1 MALMPKALACAT
13 SWHFARPT
21 GVFGALLDKKIEG
34 VTITA
39 PIIEGDDAGG
49 RVELPS
55 IDFGKLATRGT
66 TASGFARATKP

>member
-1 MALMPKALACAT
+1 VRYELALR
-13 SWHFARPT
+13 SSNRRFE
-21 GVFGALLDKKIEG
+21 ALLDKKIEG

-55 IDFGKLATRGT
+55 IDFGKLTTRGAT
-66 TASGFARATKP
+66 GSGFARVTKP

>member
-1 MALMPKALACAT
+1 
-13 SWHFARPT
+13 
-21 GVFGALLDKKIEG
+21 

-55 IDFGKLATRGT
+55 IDFGKLATRGAT
-66 TASGFARATKP
+66 GSGFARATKP

>member
-1 MALMPKALACAT
+1 VRYELALR
-13 SWHFARPT
+13 SSNRRFE
-21 GVFGALLDKKIEG
+21 ALLDKKIEG

-39 PIIEGDDAGG
+39 SIIEGDDAGG

-55 IDFGKLATRGT
+55 IDFGKLATRGA